1 MALTVDYTN
10 RIIESDA
17 SILDSVAFHQS
28 LRDIEVSVTGI
39 LYPAIHTYKEI
50 ALGGGTVFP
59 AVAFING
66 WTLQF
71 IAGNFTVT
79 GGNYDVVINPVANC
93 YVMVIQSAAY
103 AVSPGLV
110 AAAAGSITFSGSLQA
125 DTASVYGTDYIHI
138 PPVLTGVLEASPSL
152 LAGAGYQAITATGY
166 CVSELA
172 TVTAE
177 GSVTPLVVVNGY
189 GLLEASRA
197 STDATASHGWSFAA
211 AVHAEPSNLFG
222 AGYMVVFGSGNLL
235 TTLSHIT
242 GTGFATRECSATL
255 AAQPSNVLF
264 AGTRGITGTASVE
277 AGASTVQVQWHSV
290 GTGDLRSLGSTLS
303 GGLYVEPLHRGF
315 EVFSSLDEL
324 NQFVISHSAA
334 RIIYTGAGDIQSATA
349 STYGTANVYGTE
361 TVRGTGHLIADIATV
376 SATVT
381 VIPEVVVMLSAE
393 LQSSTAYI
401 AGIGETYPED
411 VRCIG
416 RLQASSAVLF
426 ATTELSTHLHTFN
439 AALHSYN
446 ATLQG
451 IALSFDFT
459 EGLDELIVVE
469 PTEDMIVVL
478 PIDDIIHTL
487 TIN

>member
-1 MALTVDYTN
+1 V
-10 RIIESDA
+10 
-17 SILDSVAFHQS
+17 
-28 LRDIEVSVTGI
+28 
-39 LYPAIHTYKEI
+39 
-50 ALGGGTVFP
+50 
-59 AVAFING
+59 
-66 WTLQF
+66 
-71 IAGNFTVT
+71 
-79 GGNYDVVINPVANC
+79 
-93 YVMVIQSAAY
+93 
-103 AVSPGLV
+103 
-110 AAAAGSITFSGSLQA
+110 
-125 DTASVYGTDYIHI
+125 
-138 PPVLTGVLEASPSL
+138 
-152 LAGAGYQAITATGY
+152 
-166 CVSELA
+166 
-172 TVTAE
+172 
-177 GSVTPLVVVNGY
+177 
-189 GLLEASRA
+189 
-197 STDATASHGWSFAA
+197 
-211 AVHAEPSNLFG
+211 
-222 AGYMVVFGSGNLL
+222 VVFGSGNLL

-381 VIPEVVVMLSAE
+381 VIPEVVVTLSAE

-401 AGIGETYPED
+401 VGIGETYPED

>member
-1 MALTVDYTN
+1 
-10 RIIESDA
+10 
-17 SILDSVAFHQS
+17 
-28 LRDIEVSVTGI
+28 
-39 LYPAIHTYKEI
+39 
-50 ALGGGTVFP
+50 
-59 AVAFING
+59 
-66 WTLQF
+66 
-71 IAGNFTVT
+71 
-79 GGNYDVVINPVANC
+79 
-93 YVMVIQSAAY
+93 
-103 AVSPGLV
+103 
-110 AAAAGSITFSGSLQA
+110 
-125 DTASVYGTDYIHI
+125 
-138 PPVLTGVLEASPSL
+138 
-152 LAGAGYQAITATGY
+152 
-166 CVSELA
+166 
-172 TVTAE
+172 
-177 GSVTPLVVVNGY
+177 
-189 GLLEASRA
+189 
-197 STDATASHGWSFAA
+197 
-211 AVHAEPSNLFG
+211 
-222 AGYMVVFGSGNLL
+222 L

-242 GTGFATRECSATL
+242 GTGFATRECSADCGS
-255 AAQPSNVLF
+255 AAQSRSYLQALVASQVRPLWIS
-264 AGTRGITGTASVE
+264 RGLVPYRYSGIA
-277 AGASTVQVQWHSV
+277 V
-290 GTGDLRSLGSTLS
+290 GTGDLRSQGSTHIN
-303 GGLYVEPLHRGF
+303 GTLYSEPLHRGF